1 MSLWNFGNL
10 SAEADQ
16 ANTQPVEVR
25 EGTYTWRI
33 DGILDKH
40 TDAGDQKY
48 EVKMTVV
55 SADDGSTD
63 LIGTSRNQHFVVG
76 HKKPEVAA
84 NYKKDFLAMLRAVG
98 VDLDKITRLGDFLE
112 AIDGVKQSKP
122 LVRYWVKPQEKNPKY
137 LDWRLAN
144 KAEAPA
150 HSQPQAVAQ
159 QAPQQSDF
167 EAEGDDDLFKGAI

>member
-16 ANTQPVEVR
+16 ANVKQVEVR
-25 EGTYTWRI
+25 EGTYAWRI
-33 DGILDKH
+33 DEILDVK
-40 TDAGDQKY
+40 TQAGDQKY
-48 EVKMTVV
+48 QVKMTIV
-55 SADDGSTD
+55 SAEDGSTD

-76 HKKPEVAA
+76 HKKPDVAA
-84 NYKKDFLAMLRAVG
+84 SYKKDFLAMVRAVG

-112 AIDGVKQSKP
+112 AIDGIKQSKP
-122 LVRYWVKPQEKNPKY
+122 IVTYYVKPQEKDPKY

-150 HSQPQAVAQ
+150 QSQPQTVAQ